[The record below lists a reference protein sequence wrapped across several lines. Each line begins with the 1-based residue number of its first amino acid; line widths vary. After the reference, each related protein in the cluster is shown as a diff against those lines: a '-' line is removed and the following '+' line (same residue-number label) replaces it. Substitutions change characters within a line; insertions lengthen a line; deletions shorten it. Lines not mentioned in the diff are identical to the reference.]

1 MVMLIIT
8 LFQIVMHR
16 DTLNTKYDADAL
28 VKRLVRSMDFFFKNL
43 VLIKVFPYLYL
54 QALKK
59 TLKYRLL
66 FANYGITPC
75 TQVGHLHKPQ
85 PAEPPKKHE
94 KKRESS
100 SADRPSDS
108 TYLLRKVESKGAPSI
123 AG

>member
-1 MVMLIIT
+1 MVMLINT

-28 VKRLVRSMDFFFKNL
+28 VKRLVRSMDFFFQNS

-59 TLKYRLL
+59 TLKYCLL
-66 FANYGITPC
+66 FANYGIPHC
-75 TQVGHLHKPQ
+75 TQVGHPHKPQ
-85 PAEPPKKHE
+85 PAEPPQKQE